1 MNTSALSVCGAV
13 VEHFFGDAHV
23 GAVLARQAEDVV
35 NVGAGQAAGHF
46 VGDFAARAVNHGGQ
60 AAALSPGRIGR
71 HMHHLTVRLRLAD
84 HAFQQVVNVDDVA
97 LLAQADRDVFEVN
110 IEGDRLAGD
119 AQDHFERL
127 EDDPA
132 QAGRRLVAPDAYA
145 RPPGRRDALRQGGDV
160 HARRGDDQLVN
171 DLLFE

>member
-1 MNTSALSVCGAV
+1 
-13 VEHFFGDAHV
+13 
-23 GAVLARQAEDVV
+23 
-35 NVGAGQAAGHF
+35 
-46 VGDFAARAVNHGGQ
+46 
-60 AAALSPGRIGR
+60 
-71 HMHHLTVRLRLAD
+71 VRLRLAD
-84 HAFQQVVNVDDVA
+84 HTFQQVVNVDDVA

-110 IEGDRLAGD
+110 IEGHRLAGD

-171 DLLFE
+171 DLLFEGEIVRQQGVGHHLPVGDVEQVVAFVGEDLLHAHAGAGTGAAVAIPIGDSDSHQVFGAAQASGQ